1 MLFHMPR
8 LVFHGSM
15 SVFMGCGGFSWF
27 FSVPDYFFMVPGR
40 FYDHLWFQVVFFM
53 VPGPRSVFMVIHG
66 SRLFFYV
73 SGSVFMVNHG
83 SRLVFHGSRSVFYV
97 FFMVPG

>member
-1 MLFHMPR
+1 MVPCRFLWF
-8 LVFHGSM
+8 VAGFHG
-15 SVFMGCGGFSWF
+15 FSQF
-27 FSVPDYFFMVPGR
+27 QIIFT
-40 FYDHLWFQVVFFM
+40 WFQVAFMIIYGSRLFFFM

-73 SGSVFMVNHG
+73 SRSVFMVNHG